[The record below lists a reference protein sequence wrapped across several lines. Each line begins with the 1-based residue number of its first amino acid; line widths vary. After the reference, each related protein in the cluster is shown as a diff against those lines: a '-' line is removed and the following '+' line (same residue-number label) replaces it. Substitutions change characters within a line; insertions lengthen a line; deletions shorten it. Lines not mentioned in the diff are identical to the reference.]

1 MNESTNQTILLVD
14 DESRVL
20 SSFSRE
26 LFEMD
31 ICHVLTA
38 PNAEVGL
45 ELVKTTPEISAIFSD
60 YYMPGMDGVT
70 FLAEV
75 RKINPDITRVIIT
88 GAAGLEMAID
98 SVNIGQIFR
107 FLIKPCPSE
116 VFIQTVQDA
125 IRQHQLITGERVLLN
140 KTLNGAVKTLIDVL
154 ALFSPEVFAQTSR
167 LRDLAH
173 QMAPYMEKEPQW
185 EIELAALLCQIGC
198 VTVPRE
204 ILDKHL
210 HGETLN
216 AAETGMIKDIPETGR
231 LLLGNIPRLERISEA
246 IFYQKT
252 PFQKQ
257 TSITATSVQPKVP
270 RVSYLLNMLLT
281 YDQCLMKLNDP
292 VQAFQAVQK
301 DANLFDPELLQIFRD
316 KILKLED
323 LIKSGKFKPISE
335 EDQIPIPDLVIG
347 SMLSRNVLD
356 TDNRM
361 VVARGTVISAVLRMR
376 LINYALSKKIERN
389 IWVHSNPP
397 KNMG

>member
-1 MNESTNQTILLVD
+1 MSETTNQTILLVD

-26 LFEMD
+26 LFELDM
-31 ICHVLTA
+31 CHVLTA

-45 ELVKTTPEISAIFSD
+45 QLVKTTPELSAVFSD
-60 YYMPGMDGVT
+60 FYMPGMDGVT

-88 GAAGLEMAID
+88 GAAGLDMAID

-107 FLIKPCPSE
+107 FLIKPCPSD

-125 IRQHQLITGERVLLN
+125 IRQHQLITGERILLN

-154 ALFSPEVFAQTSR
+154 ALFSPEVFAQTTR
-167 LRDLAH
+167 LRDMAH
-173 QMAPYMEKEPQW
+173 QMAPFMENEPQW

-216 AAETGMIKDIPETGR
+216 AAETEMINGIPETGR

-246 IFYQKT
+246 IYYQQT
-252 PFQKQ
+252 PYQPLELNTAKNLQK
-257 TSITATSVQPKVP
+257 KVP
-270 RVSYLLNMLLT
+270 RVSYLLNLLIA
-281 YDQCLMKLNDP
+281 YDHYLMKLNDP
-292 VQAFQAVQK
+292 VQAFQAIQK
-301 DANLFDPELLQIFRD
+301 TSQLFDPELLLAFRD
-316 KILKLED
+316 KVLKLDE
-323 LIKSGKFKPISE
+323 LIKSGRFKPSVEEESISIPE
-335 EDQIPIPDLVIG
+335 LTVGQI
-347 SMLSRNVLD
+347 LSRNILD
-356 TDNRM
+356 GDNRM
-361 VVARGTVISAVLRMR
+361 VVARGTAISAVLRMR
-376 LINYALSKKIERN
+376 LVNYATSKKIERTAW
-389 IWVHSNPP
+389 IYCKTP
-397 KNMG
+397 KG